1 VHLWAALIAKG
12 PLIDSVNAEQE
23 IIRQRAQQF
32 DEDPDLVNAIIQEG
46 SDKARS
52 IARETLDDVREVIG
66 ISHR

>member
-1 VHLWAALIAKG
+1 MGCIDCKG

-32 DEDPDLVNAIIQEG
+32 DEDLDLVNAIIQEG

-52 IARETLDDVREVIG
+52 IARETLDDVREAVG

>member
-1 VHLWAALIAKG
+1 MGCIDCKG
-12 PLIDSVNAEQE
+12 PLIDNVNAEQE

-32 DEDPDLVNAIIQEG
+32 DEDLDLVNANIQEG

-52 IARETLDDVREVIG
+52 IARETLDDVREAVG